1 MDNELTL
8 NGFSRIG
15 TCRKK
20 VMGLLRL
27 MGNKADVVKGLSKR
41 CNENWSVAPKS
52 DIVSA
57 QPKLALSQMLTGGDG
72 LHRDCTCPIFKIIFR
87 RRRRI

>member
-1 MDNELTL
+1 MLRRCAFLRPRIFQLVDDVEY
-8 NGFSRIG
+8 SRIG

-41 CNENWSVAPKS
+41 CNENWAVAPKS
-52 DIVSA
+52 DIVRS
-57 QPKLALSQMLTGGDG
+57 LTRSIVHSW
-72 LHRDCTCPIFKIIFR
+72 LK
-87 RRRRI
+87 